1 MLRCEQRVPSSA
13 GLQRSSPRRLMLEF
27 QPCSESKMLPGRQMF
42 MAPTWHP
49 SNRRWR
55 RQALNSPTA
64 TPRASECE
72 VKGRSSKVGLRKTM
86 RVCVPDR
93 RKARTDSPLGFDP
106 LSRTQAP
113 FSASL
118 SFLQTRGGT
127 RTERNQVSDHLFWLG
142 TRQTVSSEA
151 EDVRPKNPISTRG
164 RGNSLPGIKRR
175 RAGSECN

>member
-1 MLRCEQRVPSSA
+1 MRSA
-13 GLQRSSPRRLMLEF
+13 SRIDGRLGLI
-27 QPCSESKMLPGRQMF
+27 
-42 MAPTWHP
+42 
-49 SNRRWR
+49 
-55 RQALNSPTA
+55 
-64 TPRASECE
+64 
-72 VKGRSSKVGLRKTM
+72 V
-86 RVCVPDR
+86 
-93 RKARTDSPLGFDP
+93 PLGFDP

-118 SFLQTRGGT
+118 SFSQTRGGT

-175 RAGSECN
+175 RAGSEVQLKKPESLAGVEVRLRVTCCWRPDRPGSHYRFCQLGPFRNRQCPCESLTTRHRFAKPDGLPVFAKRTHFEVLG

>member
-86 RVCVPDR
+86 RSASRIDGRLGLIV
-93 RKARTDSPLGFDP
+93 PLGFDP

-118 SFLQTRGGT
+118 SFSQTRGGT
-127 RTERNQVSDHLFWLG
+127 RTERNQVSDHLFSLG

-151 EDVRPKNPISTRG
+151 EDVRPKNPSTR
-164 RGNSLPGIKRR
+164 KRPR
-175 RAGSECN
+175 E